1 MARSTMGSWWSG
13 RIKLCHGAEIQT
25 GKMRKQPISPVTDP
39 LQFRAIGL
47 VRGIYSSDG
56 PDSFTTGLIHTM
68 DNTPLEAVLLGRVIH
83 LVRRYVDLDQPHLW
97 VCYPRNRD
105 KDKNK
110 LHLQVMGIWEPGLLN
125 RADEA
130 PQDAW
135 TPEDMDPPDG
145 YFSVRGELMFTD
157 PGTQQLVVKIR
168 QQPRINTTKRARNF
182 KLMLHG
188 VVPPR
193 ALRHFLDLHLK
204 RHGQSLHVE
213 HYDVI
218 QPVTRGRF
226 GRGQGGRGRVPHGR
240 RPVGRPF
247 EPGVSVRPAR
257 PPQGVLKRFNPE
269 A

>member
-1 MARSTMGSWWSG
+1 
-13 RIKLCHGAEIQT
+13 
-25 GKMRKQPISPVTDP
+25 MRKQPISPVTDP

-47 VRGIYSSDG
+47 VRGTYRSDG
-56 PDSFTTGLIHTM
+56 PDSFTTGIIHAT
-68 DNTPLEAVLLGRVIH
+68 DDTRLEAVLLGRVIH
-83 LVRRYVDLDQPHLW
+83 LVRRYVDLEQPHLW

-105 KDKNK
+105 KDKDR
-110 LHLQVMGIWEPGLLN
+110 LHLQVMGIWEPSLLD

-130 PQDAW
+130 PQDARA
-135 TPEDMDPPDG
+135 PKDIEPPDG

-157 PGTQQLVVKIR
+157 PETQQLVVKIR
-168 QQPRINTTKRARNF
+168 QQPRVNTTKRARNF

-193 ALRHFLDLHLK
+193 ALRHFLNLDLK

-218 QPVTRGRF
+218 QFMARGRF
-226 GRGQGGRGRVPHGR
+226 GRGQGERGRMPHGR

-247 EPGVSVRPAR
+247 EPGASVRPAR
-257 PPQGVLKRFNPE
+257 PRQGVLKRFNSE

>member
-1 MARSTMGSWWSG
+1 MARSTVGGGWSG
-13 RIKLCHGAEIQT
+13 RIKLGHGAEIQT

-47 VRGIYSSDG
+47 VRGIYSADS

-68 DNTPLEAVLLGRVIH
+68 DDTRLEAVLLGRVIH

-105 KDKNK
+105 KDKSK
-110 LHLQVMGIWEPGLLN
+110 LHLQVMGIWEPSLLN
-125 RADEA
+125 PADEA
-130 PQDAW
+130 PEDAP
-135 TPEDMDPPDG
+135 TSEDMELPDG

-157 PGTQQLVVKIR
+157 PETQQLVVKIR
-168 QQPRINTTKRARNF
+168 QQPRVNTTKRARNF

-213 HYDVI
+213 RYDVI
-218 QPVTRGRF
+218 QSMTRGRF
-226 GRGQGGRGRVPHGR
+226 GRGQGGRGRMPHGR
-240 RPVGRPF
+240 RPAGRPF
-247 EPGVSVRPAR
+247 DPGVSVRPAR
-257 PPQGVLKRFNPE
+257 PRQGVLKRFNPE
-269 A
+269 G